1 MQDSKLDL
9 MSVFR
14 FEKLFKVF
22 IAIYLS
28 IFLLIIVGVL
38 VKIDMASELQQALII
53 VLGLIALATI
63 DAFRKALDNTSFSLG
78 SKFNQIIVQED
89 GIYVGG
95 DYEYRVSG
103 DINNQ
108 GVEKRQSLAEAAAEI
123 QQLLMQLERSNP
135 TATDAEKVAYVNDET
150 PPALKSRMTNAVKAG
165 SKAVVETMLD
175 NSVYGN
181 VIRTVV
187 QGWVSSEGSSNENVV
202 GNIHPP
208 VQQIESISGED
219 AEATGVAE

>member
-9 MSVFR
+9 MSAFK
-14 FEKLFKVF
+14 FEKLYKMF
-22 IAIYLS
+22 IAVYLS
-28 IFLLIIVGVL
+28 MFLLVIVGVL
-38 VKIDMASELQQALII
+38 VKIDMANELQQALII
-53 VLGLIALATI
+53 VLGLIVLATL

-78 SKFNQIIVQED
+78 SKFNQIIVEEG

-95 DYEYRVSG
+95 DYEYKISG

-123 QQLLMQLERSNP
+123 QQLLMQLEKSNP

-165 SKAVVETMLD
+165 GKSIVETMLD
-175 NSVYGN
+175 NNVYGN
-181 VIRTVV
+181 VIRAAV
-187 QGWVSSEGSSNENVV
+187 QGWVSSENSI
-202 GNIHPP
+202 NINPP
-208 VQQIESISGED
+208 AQQVESISNE
-219 AEATGVAE
+219 ETETTSVAE